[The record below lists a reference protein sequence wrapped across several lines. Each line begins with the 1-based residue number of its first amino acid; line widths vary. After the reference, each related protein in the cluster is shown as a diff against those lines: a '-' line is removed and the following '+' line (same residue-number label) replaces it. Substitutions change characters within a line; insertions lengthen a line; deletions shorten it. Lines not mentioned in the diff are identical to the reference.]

1 MVSRVTINTNSLNV
15 PWSLGTTYRIAL
27 DAGFVAE
34 PGNNRSGNPAV
45 NNLVT
50 FTTNA
55 SRPQLNST
63 NPSNGDND
71 VTNNTSITLTFSR
84 NVEAGPGTIR
94 LYRADNT
101 DELIYTYNMGDPAW
115 VTISNTT
122 VTLKTTGLL
131 REEELYLLLIDNNA
145 IRDLDNFTYLGS
157 RTAKTITAAGNAQW
171 NNTESKFGG
180 TASIQFDG
188 VGDYVTVAT
197 ASDFAWSTN
206 TFTWEAWIKK
216 TSVTGT
222 QAIFDQR
229 TASLLNN
236 GYLYTAG
243 TQLIYQAA
251 GSARITSASSVIQNN
266 TWYNIMLTRDITG
279 TTKLYVN
286 GTQVGSS
293 YTDSNNYA
301 QAPVII
307 GADYLG
313 SNGFVGYMED
323 IRFRKLISGATA
335 LPTKYRVND
344 PDTVLHII
352 QSGEAVNGSQ
362 TIEDNVSTVQFDTAN
377 QSQGFRGLSANLT
390 GAFAPTFTI
399 SVNKKALTILGA
411 QFTLNATI
419 KKTVYGV
426 CSMSAQFTQT
436 ASIRYTTNGRSTIN
450 STFTQ
455 TAAYNRTRTVDSTLN
470 TSFGSQFKVG
480 YFLNTSPWFGA
491 IDQQNALEQ
500 NYITQSDLNNMP
512 LGVVELSPTT
522 STNQFAYYTA
532 INQVQYSGSPSNFIL
547 YINKIVDSSNSYA
560 GSLEIKYDNANTI
573 SFSQTTITIN
583 NPDSAN
589 GEKYFGNYVYVDF
602 ATHRLITSGINKTW
616 IFNLNTGALLQTY
629 TNPIQ
634 YNLSTFNWSQGADT
648 IREHFGRSTHKNNL
662 VSIIQADQNS
672 PYNTKVK
679 IYNYAGTLQTDL
691 TVSDIELGT
700 GNDPTF
706 IATIL
711 TNTRFAV
718 SSYTA
723 AYRPAP
729 NINDQDIVWIHKIYD
744 LSNTVIQ
751 TINGPTFI
759 MPSAYAYGRSLR
771 QQLQEQTTASVS
783 GRIFV
788 LGPHTIQS
796 GSVSPSPI
804 AIELSQ
810 YYVNTSL

>member
-1 MVSRVTINTNSLNV
+1 VGDVNSTIFFDTQEE
-15 PWSLGTTYRIAL
+15 SLG
-27 DAGFVAE
+27 F
-34 PGNNRSGNPAV
+34 
-45 NNLVT
+45 
-50 FTTNA
+50 
-55 SRPQLNST
+55 
-63 NPSNGDND
+63 PS
-71 VTNNTSITLTFSR
+71 
-84 NVEAGPGTIR
+84 
-94 LYRADNT
+94 
-101 DELIYTYNMGDPAW
+101 
-115 VTISNTT
+115 
-122 VTLKTTGLL
+122 
-131 REEELYLLLIDNNA
+131 
-145 IRDLDNFTYLGS
+145 
-157 RTAKTITAAGNAQW
+157 
-171 NNTESKFGG
+171 
-180 TASIQFDG
+180 
-188 VGDYVTVAT
+188 
-197 ASDFAWSTN
+197 
-206 TFTWEAWIKK
+206 
-216 TSVTGT
+216 
-222 QAIFDQR
+222 
-229 TASLLNN
+229 
-236 GYLYTAG
+236 
-243 TQLIYQAA
+243 
-251 GSARITSASSVIQNN
+251 
-266 TWYNIMLTRDITG
+266 
-279 TTKLYVN
+279 
-286 GTQVGSS
+286 
-293 YTDSNNYA
+293 
-301 QAPVII
+301 
-307 GADYLG
+307 
-313 SNGFVGYMED
+313 
-323 IRFRKLISGATA
+323 
-335 LPTKYRVND
+335 
-344 PDTVLHII
+344 
-352 QSGEAVNGSQ
+352 
-362 TIEDNVSTVQFDTAN
+362 
-377 QSQGFRGLSANLT
+377 LSAAIT
-390 GAFAPTFTI
+390 GAFTPTLTVRATRSGQI
-399 SVNKKALTILGA
+399 IMNSIINCTVTVKKIMS
-411 QFTLNATI
+411 
-419 KKTVYGV
+419 GV
-426 CSMSAQFTQT
+426 CVMNSQFNTIINANYIAGISSNMSSAIT
-436 ASIRYTTNGRSTIN
+436 STITINKQVSAN
-450 STFTQ
+450 STFN
-455 TAAYNRTRTVDSTLN
+455 TAFTH
-470 TSFGSQFKVG
+470 QFKVG

-512 LGVVELSPTT
+512 VGVVELSPTT

-532 INQVQYSGSPSNFIL
+532 INQMQYGGSPSNFIL

-634 YNLSTFNWSQGADT
+634 YNLSAFNWSQGADT
-648 IREHFGRSTHKNNL
+648 IREHFGRSTHKDNL

-691 TVSDIELGT
+691 TVSDIEQGT

-729 NINDQDIVWIHKIYD
+729 NINDQDIVWTHKIYD